1 MLEFAIL
8 EDLRV
13 RDWLGGVE
21 PVWPLLGAANVIAL
35 QGRHVLSNGSVRIDW
50 SLSIDDV
57 GETVVLRHVLL
68 MLERLAEGDGV
79 ELTATRN
86 LNRRFVGE
94 MLDAFDWPGY
104 DVDMI
109 RAVSKVVNEPDFPPL
124 HFLRLLLLEAKYARR
139 YGKRLKAAH
148 RAKKLVQNG
157 SGSVMLG
164 ELLVAAFE
172 RLNLAYFD
180 RFPFEDWPQ
189 SDIGLV
195 LCCLAMVGDHWQ
207 TSDQLVRQCSVP
219 AIGVLETKR
228 DYTTMAFED
237 RLLRFLE
244 WFGLVERRGA
254 SRGGREYRKTVLHD
268 RMLSF
273 EVQVPDVERLLH

>member
-86 LNRRFVGE
+86 LNRRFQ
-94 MLDAFDWPGY
+94 
-104 DVDMI
+104 
-109 RAVSKVVNEPDFPPL
+109 RA
-124 HFLRLLLLEAKYARR
+124 
-139 YGKRLKAAH
+139 
-148 RAKKLVQNG
+148 
-157 SGSVMLG
+157 
-164 ELLVAAFE
+164 
-172 RLNLAYFD
+172 
-180 RFPFEDWPQ
+180 
-189 SDIGLV
+189 
-195 LCCLAMVGDHWQ
+195 
-207 TSDQLVRQCSVP
+207 
-219 AIGVLETKR
+219 
-228 DYTTMAFED
+228 
-237 RLLRFLE
+237 
-244 WFGLVERRGA
+244 
-254 SRGGREYRKTVLHD
+254 
-268 RMLSF
+268 
-273 EVQVPDVERLLH
+273 